1 MKKLLFSCIALF
13 AMTATFG
20 QNDEARFVIVDTLT
34 QKFGFMDRNGNVV
47 IEPQYE
53 EVHLLQR
60 GTPFPFVEG
69 MAAVNKNGKWG
80 FIDIKGNMVIKPQFE
95 EVSDFSEQGYAIGL
109 FDDDHVVF
117 FDKTGKTINIAE
129 YLTNLYFDSN
139 FSEDMVLIVDEY
151 DGLDLKNNKTGETYD
166 DFGLFSEGLLRVTR
180 GGYALYNAEVEG
192 AVSGYIDLTGKV
204 VIPLRFGYP
213 SNDFHEGLASVSYEV
228 SPYEWKIG
236 FIDKTGEF
244 VIEPQFDQAGNFNE
258 GLALVELNGKYGF
271 IDKTGKF
278 VIEPQFRDAS
288 QFFEGLAIIETI
300 DFKQGVIDKSGKIVF
315 GPVDAGINPFKDGLA
330 IVFEKDD
337 VYYIDKTG
345 KRVLNFLR

>member
-69 MAAVNKNGKWG
+69 MAAVNKNGEWG

-109 FDDDHVVF
+109 FDDDHMVF

-151 DGLDLKNNKTGETYD
+151 D
-166 DFGLFSEGLLRVTR
+166 
-180 GGYALYNAEVEG
+180 
-192 AVSGYIDLTGKV
+192 
-204 VIPLRFGYP
+204 
-213 SNDFHEGLASVSYEV
+213 
-228 SPYEWKIG
+228 
-236 FIDKTGEF
+236 
-244 VIEPQFDQAGNFNE
+244 